1 MPKRLMVIQGHPDAQ
16 SARLCHALAEY
27 YIKGARSVGSEIRQF
42 DVGQMDFPLLRTKAE
57 FDLGRSG
64 TPKSL
69 LPAQD
74 ALLWAEH
81 LMIIYPLWHGTMP
94 ALLKGFI
101 EQVFRPDVVEK
112 PVERGFPKKMLLG
125 KSARVVVT
133 MGMPVWAYRWYFGA
147 HSLKSLKRNILKF
160 SGINPVRSTLFGMV
174 ENVSQEKR
182 QGWLTE
188 MEEAGKRDVR
198 IKRG

>member
-1 MPKRLMVIQGHPDAQ
+1 MPKRLMVVQGPPDAQ
-16 SARLCHALAEY
+16 SARLCHALAEQY
-27 YIKGARSVGSEIRQF
+27 
-42 DVGQMDFPLLRTKAE
+42 
-57 FDLGRSG
+57 
-64 TPKSL
+64 

-101 EQVFRPDVVEK
+101 EPVFRPEVAEKQVEQ
-112 PVERGFPKKMLLG
+112 GFPKKMLTG
-125 KSARVVVT
+125 KSARIVIT
-133 MGMPVWAYRWYFGA
+133 MGMPAWAYRWYFAA

-174 ENVSQEKR
+174 ENVSQKKR

-188 MEEAGKRDVR
+188 MEEVGKRDVR
-198 IKRG
+198 FKWGTRWKSSGRVQSRSAQCPGRLCRIYDRP

>member
-16 SARLCHALAEY
+16 SARLCHALAEQY
-27 YIKGARSVGSEIRQF
+27 VRGAELAGSEIRQF
-42 DVGQMDFPLLRTKAE
+42 DVGQLDFPLLRTKAD

-101 EQVFRPDVVEK
+101 EQVFRPEVAEKQVEQ
-112 PVERGFPKKMLLG
+112 GFPKKMLSG
-125 KSARVVVT
+125 KSARVVIT
-133 MGMPVWAYRWYFGA
+133 MGMPAWAYRWYFGA

-174 ENVSQEKR
+174 ENVSQQKR
-182 QGWLTE
+182 HGWLNE

-198 IKRG
+198 